1 MFIQIVESLE
11 NSLMKRKKLLKQDK
25 VKYIREN
32 QLAYIRKD
40 NKQSEWV
47 KCLVTLSNKSLVLIN
62 NKTQQVLKEF
72 KVDELIVGAESVK
85 VKKKY
90 QLGIQYRESVILVGF
105 DYEDMAQKVLK

>member
-1 MFIQIVESLE
+1 
-11 NSLMKRKKLLKQDK
+11 
-25 VKYIREN
+25 
-32 QLAYIRKD
+32 
-40 NKQSEWV
+40 
-47 KCLVTLSNKSLVLIN
+47 VLIN

-105 DYEDMAQKVLK
+105 DYEDMA